1 MKKRILSLLLAL
13 VMVLSVMTAAVM
25 AKGVQT
31 FADVKESDWFYD
43 AVCYVTDNGLM
54 NGTGRGFAP
63 QQTTSRAMLWAVLS
77 RVDGQNAKRNANDW
91 YAAAQLW
98 AIQHDISDGTAPE
111 APITREQLAA
121 MLYRY
126 AQRKGLV
133 RAAAYADLSG
143 FADAASVSAYADEA
157 LQWAVANGILTG
169 MDGKLCPQGNA
180 TRAQVAQILYRLC
193 EKWDLLPADNTAAIA
208 SAIYFAEN
216 PEHTHVWGEAKP
228 NGNGT
233 HTSTCACGETKTEYC
248 GFPKETGTVTCPTCG
263 FTTEHGVKNYE
274 DLVQAIQAGGEVFV
288 TDDIVAKGTIWIR
301 KDTTIY
307 GDGHTLT
314 INDDGFTG
322 KTLFENADG
331 KNLTLGYIVIDGE
344 KKERTNCL
352 VLIKSNL
359 AELTVLNSEIKNF
372 NGTQIIALR
381 ERTGK
386 LTVKDTTIHDNA
398 LKTYTATTDWGHG
411 LHHNYYT
418 EELAALIWVQKNDAV
433 FENVSITKNTIDT
446 SGEEDHKNCLG
457 NGILIFFSG
466 DNTGSTFYASNLII
480 EENEA
485 PRHIF
490 ATYATL
496 KKHTYT
502 FESGHIGANT
512 VNDPANAIFVVGD
525 LTVGKDMTIECDIV
539 FNNDKKGHVC
549 TLTNNGLIVGDIK
562 TVFQDRGLPNYTGSG
577 THTGTKT
584 GLTVNP

>member
-13 VMVLSVMTAAVM
+13 VMVLSVMTVAAM

-54 NGTGRGFAP
+54 NGTGSGFAP

-143 FADAASVSAYADEA
+143 FADAASVSAYAGEA

-193 EKWDLLPADNTAAIA
+193 ETWNLLPADNTAAIA

-233 HTSTCACGETKTEYC
+233 HTSTCACGETKTEC
-248 GFPKETGTVTCPTCG
+248 RDC
-263 FTTEHGVKNYE
+263 H
-274 DLVQAIQAGGEVFV
+274 L
-288 TDDIVAKGTIWIR
+288 
-301 KDTTIY
+301 
-307 GDGHTLT
+307 
-314 INDDGFTG
+314 
-322 KTLFENADG
+322 
-331 KNLTLGYIVIDGE
+331 
-344 KKERTNCL
+344 
-352 VLIKSNL
+352 
-359 AELTVLNSEIKNF
+359 
-372 NGTQIIALR
+372 
-381 ERTGK
+381 
-386 LTVKDTTIHDNA
+386 
-398 LKTYTATTDWGHG
+398 
-411 LHHNYYT
+411 
-418 EELAALIWVQKNDAV
+418 
-433 FENVSITKNTIDT
+433 
-446 SGEEDHKNCLG
+446 
-457 NGILIFFSG
+457 
-466 DNTGSTFYASNLII
+466 
-480 EENEA
+480 
-485 PRHIF
+485 
-490 ATYATL
+490 
-496 KKHTYT
+496 
-502 FESGHIGANT
+502 
-512 VNDPANAIFVVGD
+512 
-525 LTVGKDMTIECDIV
+525 
-539 FNNDKKGHVC
+539 
-549 TLTNNGLIVGDIK
+549 
-562 TVFQDRGLPNYTGSG
+562 
-577 THTGTKT
+577 
-584 GLTVNP
+584 

>member
-1 MKKRILSLLLAL
+1 
-13 VMVLSVMTAAVM
+13 MVLSVMTVAAM

-31 FADVKESDWFYD
+31 FADVNESDWFYD

-143 FADAASVSAYADEA
+143 FADAASVSAYAGEA
-157 LQWAVANGILTG
+157 MQWAVANGILTG

-193 EKWDLLPADNTAAIA
+193 ETWNLLPADNTAAIA

-248 GFPKETGTVTCPTCG
+248 SFPKETGTVTCPTCG
-263 FTTEHGVKNYE
+263 FTTDHGVQNYE
-274 DLVQAIQAGGEVFV
+274 DLAEAIRAGEKEIFI
-288 TDDIVAKGTIWIR
+288 TDDIEMEAELVTLNDTIIH
-301 KDTTIY
+301 

-314 INDDGFTG
+314 LAESNTTQRMFDADSH
-322 KTLFENADG
+322 TLKLEN
-331 KNLTLGYIVIDGE
+331 LELDGE
-344 KKERTNCL
+344 SESENYSVFKG
-352 VLIKSNL
+352 
-359 AELTVLNSEIKNF
+359 VLNSGENGSLILKNVVIQNF
-372 NGTQIIALR
+372 KAERIIR
-381 ERTGK
+381 SVKGK
-386 LTVKDTTIHDNA
+386 EVCLTDVTIRNNE
-398 LKTYTATTDWGHG
+398 LKTSMDGTSLFLLTGVMKATM
-411 LHHNYYT
+411 
-418 EELAALIWVQKNDAV
+418 K
-433 FENVSITKNTIDT
+433 NVSITGNRNHGGDKGGNLITIWNKMDLYAENLTIEDNQVTGHILGT
-446 SGEEDHKNCLG
+446 SGTMHTDS
-457 NGILIFFSG
+457 I
-466 DNTGSTFYASNLII
+466 
-480 EENEA
+480 
-485 PRHIF
+485 
-490 ATYATL
+490 TL
-496 KKHTYT
+496 
-502 FESGHIGANT
+502 ESGAIKENSSNT
-512 VNDPANAIFVVGD
+512 NGFFMVGD
-525 LTVGKDMTIECDIV
+525 LTIGQDMTVECNIV
-539 FNNDKKGHVC
+539 INNDGKSGVC
-549 TLTNNGLIVGDIK
+549 TLTNDGTIIGNIQTTSPK
-562 TVFQDRGLPNYTGSG
+562 RGLPNYTGSG

-584 GLTVNP
+584 DIHDLTVKP